1 MSETINLSP
10 LNTTDED
17 KKLSDLSPETPVE
30 EPSQEKKAPV
40 ATSAQVEQLE
50 LADSV
55 VDSENARQDDIKVI
69 QEKMAADTQVEQT
82 VTQAEGPE
90 DSESFLSSLAT
101 SIMQTPPVVAAT
113 KLAVDTIQTRAL
125 FEEDRGGVLSPK
137 FFKDG
142 QPTMAAEQVLKSF
155 YSVGDEALDRAFY
168 GIITHPRTLGVLTVR
183 NSDGTIIPET
193 IRKDGKIN
201 PAAALQIANKRYDES
216 KDGSTSNFI
225 DFTGEDDDRRFALL
239 GASKAKVVVIQGTR
253 DDKDAVY
260 TTIPGYGPGYYLF
273 SNTTDVAR
281 NAYLRGFID
290 PDGNESTSTLDER
303 TQNISDNLIDTS
315 GRYAELLDEV
325 PDVTDAN
332 RILAIAARGARGAT
346 ETGVGIQSFAAGLFN
361 SAVSIAA
368 GIAKAEMGA
377 AGMTAEA
384 LARNPDAS
392 AAARLSTRMY
402 MDAVDDTSED
412 FKIETIPEQFAQ
424 EAQIPVELAE
434 RIFAYDETFRERAVK
449 LFPEVAT
456 FYGIFK
462 SVGTKST
469 KKAYEEFQDF
479 VRKQPEFL
487 NDSDDVIISKFQNQ
501 DGLYDTILARHV
513 DERMGRRSLNPL
525 NFFRSAGQRREEI
538 EKKIGRGFRF
548 TEEGLAEIEEQ
559 SSKRVASLLEEAQDI
574 EDQLQI
580 IAPQF
585 GRPALTASE
594 RFVLN
599 TKKLNLTGKA
609 SYEKVFG
616 VPFTKFDDLGSEVV
630 SFGGAIAAIS
640 VVENYFIEP
649 DFDATTFLVTRSGS
663 EIGGA
668 VLAPILFETV
678 KRPFSATALN
688 AAIDIADLAMSAMIS
703 GKTDKIKFK
712 DVFAKTDTQSETYKQ
727 ALSIYD
733 TIFEGLSASERNALL
748 SEGSDATAFI
758 DDIMDIKDPLTGL
771 AAFERSDLE
780 LTLGAAL
787 NSPVLNSL
795 YQATLGVVDIK
806 DQYDLGK
813 SLSTQSE
820 LINRQQVTRDK
831 MQKVLTSIVNP
842 EENLSPE
849 GLRMFKMLE
858 KGLAQ
863 QEVAIERQLESFNKS
878 RETYFNVLK
887 ETIGINETRKIEP
900 TGVPSSKKAFEAFER
915 DFRVD
920 ALGDDGLPD
929 IEKVRLF
936 NAQLLQLQQ
945 AAQENWDNQ
954 LKLFR
959 SGQNAYGDDSIET
972 FLFDYHAGLKVAD
985 RTAYKEAY
993 ALVDDK
999 HSDVYVDGFNL
1010 LNRIK
1015 SGRAYEY
1022 MTSDELYD
1030 VSTDGLELINTPTGD
1045 AASVLVNKIG
1055 VSKSVPQERQYM
1067 ALMEAAAHRFF
1078 VQRAGQQAGNN
1089 MRKNIVDA
1097 FVDLPEEVREA
1108 YPLQSSRNIDVWEWQ
1123 KKYFA
1128 EESFDNVPDELK
1140 SLFGFTD
1147 QAQMRNYADSMQLPL
1162 NFSELNTLD
1171 SVVGRGR
1178 FKAGQTGATEL
1189 ERVMGGIQESIR
1201 LERSQGLRSRTTGDF
1216 IDDARRDEIETDI
1229 AAADTKFKI
1238 YQKRHSS
1245 RDTSNKGGKNPLV
1258 KAQEDGIQAEYM
1270 TDVLKKMGETTSPQK
1285 FFERQ
1290 EGRNLVKLFGEW
1302 DEATGQFYL
1311 IEGSKGAEDL
1321 KELMRNSFLS
1331 HMLGTAGGKYVTS
1344 FAKLDPSKQSLG
1356 VFTTYDGIVQLD
1368 DVAGD
1373 MLQRTVIENPVKTMR
1388 AMEAIP
1394 TYTRNADGVME
1405 SAGSLFKET
1414 DEYFPIGRYE
1424 NIENVPIFSQQ
1435 LGESVKY
1442 LDEITKESEDYINT
1456 YVKIYRNHAKKLQQE
1471 IGKSGNFEEII
1482 YEQATTDTGRVVL
1495 SGFREALPEAEREA
1509 FDLLINKSVRRGTYR
1524 KLQVT
1529 DGEGI
1534 DILKL
1539 DKLFSDDRAL
1549 EALRETSPNIVKSLE
1564 SIKKFTDRVY
1574 PPDHPLR
1581 LTGKPL
1587 PFNIESGFNK
1597 LWQVMRHQASFRWLA
1612 LEAIFRTGRK
1622 KKYDAFVTML
1632 GDPEITETFLKILED
1647 GVQPKT
1653 AKMNRAL
1660 ERFNRAMTRNVVIN
1674 AELNREGITERE
1686 VERREEAGERGF
1698 RFAPQ
1703 QDAIYGGP
1711 KNMIERLDH
1720 INKMNTVAPM
1730 GVIQ

>member
-1 MSETINLSP
+1 M
-10 LNTTDED
+10 
-17 KKLSDLSPETPVE
+17 
-30 EPSQEKKAPV
+30 
-40 ATSAQVEQLE
+40 
-50 LADSV
+50 
-55 VDSENARQDDIKVI
+55 
-69 QEKMAADTQVEQT
+69 
-82 VTQAEGPE
+82 
-90 DSESFLSSLAT
+90 
-101 SIMQTPPVVAAT
+101 
-113 KLAVDTIQTRAL
+113 
-125 FEEDRGGVLSPK
+125 
-137 FFKDG
+137 
-142 QPTMAAEQVLKSF
+142 
-155 YSVGDEALDRAFY
+155 
-168 GIITHPRTLGVLTVR
+168 
-183 NSDGTIIPET
+183 
-193 IRKDGKIN
+193 
-201 PAAALQIANKRYDES
+201 
-216 KDGSTSNFI
+216 
-225 DFTGEDDDRRFALL
+225 
-239 GASKAKVVVIQGTR
+239 
-253 DDKDAVY
+253 
-260 TTIPGYGPGYYLF
+260 
-273 SNTTDVAR
+273 
-281 NAYLRGFID
+281 
-290 PDGNESTSTLDER
+290 
-303 TQNISDNLIDTS
+303 
-315 GRYAELLDEV
+315 
-325 PDVTDAN
+325 
-332 RILAIAARGARGAT
+332 
-346 ETGVGIQSFAAGLFN
+346 
-361 SAVSIAA
+361 
-368 GIAKAEMGA
+368 
-377 AGMTAEA
+377 
-384 LARNPDAS
+384 
-392 AAARLSTRMY
+392 
-402 MDAVDDTSED
+402 
-412 FKIETIPEQFAQ
+412 
-424 EAQIPVELAE
+424 
-434 RIFAYDETFRERAVK
+434 
-449 LFPEVAT
+449 
-456 FYGIFK
+456 
-462 SVGTKST
+462 
-469 KKAYEEFQDF
+469 
-479 VRKQPEFL
+479 
-487 NDSDDVIISKFQNQ
+487 
-501 DGLYDTILARHV
+501 
-513 DERMGRRSLNPL
+513 
-525 NFFRSAGQRREEI
+525 
-538 EKKIGRGFRF
+538 
-548 TEEGLAEIEEQ
+548 
-559 SSKRVASLLEEAQDI
+559 
-574 EDQLQI
+574 
-580 IAPQF
+580 
-585 GRPALTASE
+585 
-594 RFVLN
+594 
-599 TKKLNLTGKA
+599 
-609 SYEKVFG
+609 FG
-616 VPFTKFDDLGSEVV
+616 VPFTKFDDLGSEVI
-630 SFGGAIAAIS
+630 SFGGAVAAIS
-640 VVENYFIEP
+640 VAENFFIDP
-649 DFDATTFLVTRSGS
+649 DFSAGTFLGVRTGS

-678 KRPFSATALN
+678 KRPVSATALN
-688 AAIDIADLAMSAMIS
+688 AAIDVADFTMAAMIS
-703 GKTDKIKFK
+703 GKTDRIKFSDAFPK
-712 DVFAKTDTQSETYKQ
+712 ATTGSAAYKE
-727 ALSIYD
+727 ALKVYD
-733 TIFEGLSASERNALL
+733 TLFEGLSASERNAFLQ
-748 SEGSDATAFI
+748 EGSDATSFI
-758 DDIMDIKDPLTGL
+758 DDILQITDPETGL
-771 AAFERSDLE
+771 PAFERSDLE

-820 LINRQQVTRDK
+820 LINRQQVSRDK

-842 EENLSPE
+842 EEDLSPE
-849 GLRMFKMLE
+849 GLRMFRILE

-863 QEVAIERQLESFNKS
+863 QEVALDSQIKAFNNS

-887 ETIGINETRKIEP
+887 ETIGVNEARKITEG
-900 TGVPSSKKAFEAFER
+900 GVPSSKKAFEAFER

-936 NAQLLQLQQ
+936 NSRILELQQ

-972 FLFDYHAGLKVAD
+972 FLFDYHTRLKVAD

-1045 AASVLVNKIG
+1045 AASVLVSKIG
-1055 VSKSVPQERQYM
+1055 VGKSVPQERQYM

-1078 VQRAGQQAGNN
+1078 VQRTGQQAGNN
-1089 MRKNIVDA
+1089 MRKNILDA
-1097 FVDLPEEVREA
+1097 FIDLPEEVKDA
-1108 YPLQSSRNIDVWEWQ
+1108 YPLQGGRNIDVWEWQ

-1178 FKAGQTGATEL
+1178 FKAEQTGATEL
-1189 ERVMGGIQESIR
+1189 ERVMNGIQESIR
-1201 LERSQGLRSRTTGDF
+1201 LERSQGLRSKTTGEF
-1216 IDDARRDEIETDI
+1216 IDAARRDEIETDI

-1258 KAQEDGIQAEYM
+1258 KAQEDDVQAEYM
-1270 TDVLKKMGETTSPQK
+1270 SKILKGMEETTSPQK

-1290 EGRNLVKLFGEW
+1290 EGRNLIKLFGEW

-1321 KELMRNSFLS
+1321 KKLMQSSFLS
-1331 HMLGTAGGKYVTS
+1331 HMLGTTGGKYVTS
-1344 FAKLDPSKQSLG
+1344 FAKLDPAKQPLG
-1356 VFTTYDGIVQLD
+1356 VFTTYDGIVQFD

-1373 MLQRTVIENPVKTMR
+1373 MIQTTVIENPVKTMR

-1394 TYTRNADGVME
+1394 TYTRNADGSIE
-1405 SAGSLFKET
+1405 NAGSLFKET

-1424 NIENVPIFSQQ
+1424 NIENIPFFKEK
-1435 LGESVKY
+1435 LGESVEY
-1442 LDEITKESEDYINT
+1442 LDEIAKESEEYIKT
-1456 YVKIYRNHAKKLQQE
+1456 YVNIYQNQVKRLKQT
-1471 IGKSGNFEEII
+1471 IGKEGNFEDII

-1495 SGFREALPEAEREA
+1495 SGFREGLPQAEREA

-1549 EALRETSPNIVKSLE
+1549 EALRETSPNVVKSLE
-1564 SIKKFTDRVY
+1564 SVKKFTDRVY

-1612 LEAIFRTGRK
+1612 LEAVFRTGRK
-1622 KKYDAFVTML
+1622 QKYDAFVTML
-1632 GDPEITETFLKILED
+1632 GDPEITESFLKILED

-1660 ERFNRAMTRNVVIN
+1660 ERFNRAMTRNVIIN
-1674 AELNREGITERE
+1674 AELNKEGITEQDVR
-1686 VERREEAGERGF
+1686 RREQAGERGF

-1703 QDAIYGGP
+1703 QDSIYMGP